1 MKKIIIGI
9 LFLICI
15 LTKCFA
21 QEEPDG
27 KTTIDEST
35 SIEKNGQKKEFPVDF
50 FITFAPSLI
59 LNTESGEQSAVSP
72 VVYPLSFG
80 AVFFKEKKF
89 SFQPRLSFFANY
101 YLWYD
106 GDAYPAEIENRTATV
121 FHFMLDL
128 PAVYTLKLKEKHR
141 FEFSLGTA
149 IDFTISVLSHGV
161 TDSDA
166 GYSGSAGSD
175 TDEIRRYF
183 WNNVRFI
190 YLETSAAYLF
200 SFAERLSIGPEFKF
214 YLPCGQVFSGNGMN
228 HSIFSLGA
236 KICF

>member
-1 MKKIIIGI
+1 MKKIILGI
-9 LFLICI
+9 LFTICI
-15 LTKCFA
+15 LTNCFA
-21 QEEPDG
+21 NEEPAA
-27 KTTIDEST
+27 ESPAEDT
-35 SIEKNGQKKEFPVDF
+35 QVQKKEFPVDF
-50 FITFAPSLI
+50 FIAFEPSLI

-72 VVYPLSFG
+72 IVYPISFG
-80 AVFFKEKKF
+80 AVFFKEKPF
-89 SFQPRLSFFANY
+89 SFQPRISFFANY

-121 FHFMLDL
+121 FHFMIDL
-128 PAVYTLKLKEKHR
+128 PAVYTLTLKEKHR
-141 FEFSLGTA
+141 FEFGLGTA

-175 TDEIRRYF
+175 TDEIRSYF
-183 WNNVRFI
+183 WKNARFL

-200 SFAERLSIGPEFKF
+200 SFAKKLSVGPEFKF
-214 YLPCGQVFSGNGMN
+214 YLPCGQIFSGNGMN

-236 KICF
+236 KIRF